1 MVKELMKRVERLT
14 DYGKN
19 EIELYSMICIATN
32 GIFADVVGLLYDGE
46 DEETS
51 VYLIINDGDGTAVP
65 LEFLDEREEI
75 ATIIMHEIEQEKY
88 YIVDYVQ

>member
-1 MVKELMKRVERLT
+1 MRRVEQLT
-14 DYGKN
+14 EYGKN
-19 EIELYSMICIATN
+19 EIELYSMIGIATN
-32 GIFADVVGLLYDGE
+32 GIFADVVGLLYDGD

-51 VYLIINDGDGTAVP
+51 VYLIINDGEGTAVP

-75 ATIIMHEIEQEKY
+75 ATIIMHEIEKGDY